1 MVFLKN
7 SRSARKVKHDDDG
20 VIAEPKKRTPRPV
33 LSPEQEAERLAIIA
47 AREARK
53 DGMLR
58 AMEALSPSGALP
70 GDPPLRVD
78 SMLDVSKA
86 KIAPLLRLL
95 RRSGQGH
102 DGSSIVAVERSY
114 DGDHGGEDLGTYVVV
129 YTEFADAQG
138 FRCRT
143 RGVAIR
149 HPEMRAVAAC
159 LVALAD
165 RLDSSEKEADSL
177 PETLPERLA

>member
-1 MVFLKN
+1 MFLKK
-7 SRSARKVKHDDDG
+7 SQGRKRTPPVLHDDDG
-20 VIAEPKKRTPRPV
+20 VIAEQKPKRAPRPV
-33 LSPEQEAERLAIIA
+33 LSPEEEAARVALIA
-47 AREARK
+47 SREARK

-58 AMEALSPSGALP
+58 ALEALSPSGRTET
-70 GDPPLRVD
+70 DPPLRVD

-86 KIAPLLRLL
+86 NVTPILRLS
-95 RRSGQGH
+95 RASGQGNP
-102 DGSSIVAVERSY
+102 GSSLVAVERSY

-149 HPEMRAVAAC
+149 RNEMRAVAEC
-159 LVALAD
+159 LLALAD
-165 RLDSSEKEADSL
+165 RLNSSEKEADSL
-177 PETLPERLA
+177 PLE

>member
-1 MVFLKN
+1 MFLKK
-7 SRSARKVKHDDDG
+7 SRAARKVKHDENG
-20 VIAEPKKRTPRPV
+20 VVAEQKKRTPRPV

-58 AMEALSPSGALP
+58 ALEALSPSGRTET
-70 GDPPLRVD
+70 DPPLRVD

-86 KIAPLLRLL
+86 KIAPLLRLS

-102 DGSSIVAVERSY
+102 DGSSIVAVERAY

-149 HPEMRAVAAC
+149 RPEMRAVAEC
-159 LVALAD
+159 LLALAD
-165 RLDSSEKEADSL
+165 RLDASEKEADSL
-177 PETLPERLA
+177 PETLPDRLA